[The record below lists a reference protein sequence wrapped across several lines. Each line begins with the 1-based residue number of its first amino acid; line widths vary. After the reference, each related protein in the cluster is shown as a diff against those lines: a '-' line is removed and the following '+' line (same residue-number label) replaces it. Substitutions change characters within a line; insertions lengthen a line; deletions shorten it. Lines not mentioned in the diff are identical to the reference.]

1 MITEELH
8 NKNISTSNCST
19 STHTITSESLR
30 LGVFLAAVGGFLDAY
45 TFICR
50 GGVFANAET
59 GNMVLLA
66 IGLATGDMHRAFTAF
81 LPILAF
87 MIGAFLYSQITSFRP
102 PSIAF
107 VKGHEIVILMI
118 EIIVLIVVGFIPST
132 VANIFVTTTISFVS
146 SVQMCTFRK
155 LSNSAYNTTMCTGN
169 LRSACD
175 AAYRALATNSKD
187 EAIKSLRYFII
198 ILCFIIGSAI
208 GGYLTIIIGVKS
220 IWFAALILIF
230 AVCLFTYDEI
240 KYNRI

>member
-1 MITEELH
+1 MITKDL
-8 NKNISTSNCST
+8 NNNNTTSSNSNT
-19 STHTITSESLR
+19 NMITAESLR
-30 LGVFLAAVGGFLDAY
+30 LGVFLAATGGFLDAY

-66 IGLATGDMHRAFTAF
+66 IGVATGDIHRVFTAL
-81 LPILAF
+81 LPILSF
-87 MIGAFLYSQITSFRP
+87 MLGVFIYSKITSYRP

-107 VKGHEIVILMI
+107 IKGHEIVILII
-118 EIIVLIVVGFIPST
+118 EILVLIIVGFIPST
-132 VANIFVTTTISFVS
+132 VDNIFVTTTISFVS

-155 LSNSAYNTTMCTGN
+155 LSNCAYNTTMCTGN
-169 LRSACD
+169 LRSACET
-175 AAYRALATNSKD
+175 AYRALTTNNKE
-187 EAIKSLRYFII
+187 EAKKSIRYFTI

-208 GGYLTIIIGVKS
+208 GGYLTIAIGVKS

-240 KYNRI
+240 KYNRM